1 MLIGLCVLQM
11 RSTIRSCT
19 KLSIFR
25 NYVFPLVINKKLSC
39 VTNADSIVI
48 TNVSCFLSRF
58 IISNPILTEKGA
70 CV

>member
-1 MLIGLCVLQM
+1 M
-11 RSTIRSCT
+11 RSTIRRCT
-19 KLSIFR
+19 KLSIFG

-39 VTNADSIVI
+39 VMNADSIII
-48 TNVSCFLSRF
+48 TNIACFLSRF